1 MNSSRKKI
9 LWLASWYPNRFD
21 PFDGDFIQRHARA
34 AAIHH
39 DIHVIAVKEGNI
51 ETETEVKWNFA
62 TGLTEQIIY
71 FRPANGVF
79 GKFQK
84 QLKWRK
90 LYLKA
95 VADYVRKNGHPAVIH
110 VHVPWKA
117 GLIALELKKRY
128 RISYLLSEHWG
139 IYDPALED
147 NFSTK
152 PFVFRRGIQTIMKHA
167 QVLCLPSKYLGR
179 CIDKTV
185 LKKKQTLI
193 PNVVDTSLFFYQ
205 EKKYSKFSYIHVS
218 NMDPVK
224 NVTGIIDAFSDLV
237 GSRGYEDVELL
248 LIGSRDE
255 SIRKYAE
262 RTGLLDKSIFLKG
275 EVPYAG
281 VAREMQLAHCFILN
295 SKMETFSCVT
305 VEALCCGLPVIARE
319 VGSLPELVDASNGIL
334 IGDQDHNSLV
344 EALIQVRENYFMYDL
359 KAIAHT
365 AQQKYNY
372 GAIGDLFKN
381 LYASA

>member
-1 MNSSRKKI
+1 MNSQRKKI

-39 DIHVIAVKEGNI
+39 DIHVIVVKEGNI
-51 ETETEVKWNFA
+51 ETETEENWNYA

-71 FRPANGVF
+71 FRPGKGVF
-79 GKFQK
+79 AKLSK
-84 QLKWRK
+84 QLTWRK

-95 VADYVRKNGHPAVIH
+95 IADFLRKNGNPAVIH

-128 RISYLLSEHWG
+128 QISYLTSEHWG

-147 NFSTK
+147 NFFTK
-152 PFVFRRGIQTIMKHA
+152 PYLLRRGIQTIIKYS
-167 QVLCLPSKYLGR
+167 QVLCLPSNYLGQ
-179 CIDKTV
+179 CIDKSI
-185 LKKKQTLI
+185 LKKKQVLI

-224 NVTGIIDAFSDLV
+224 NVTGIIDAFSDFV
-237 GSRGYEDVELL
+237 GSRGYGDVELL
-248 LIGSRDE
+248 LVGSRDD
-255 SIRKYAE
+255 SIKKHVE
-262 RTGLLDKSIFLKG
+262 QTGLLDKSIFLKG
-275 EVPYAG
+275 EIPYGA

-305 VEALCCGLPVIARE
+305 VEALCCGLPVIARK
-319 VGSLPELVDASNGIL
+319 VGSLPELVDASNGVL
-334 IGDQDHNSLV
+334 ISNQDHNSLV
-344 EALIQVRENYFMYDL
+344 EALVQIRENYHKYDL
-359 KAIAHT
+359 KAIART

-372 GAIGDLFKN
+372 GTIGDLFKK
-381 LYASA
+381 LYTDV